1 MPDELRPTEEET
13 SFPLFLYNCVKFP
26 DCGWLAINH
35 VPESVVS
42 RDIHDVTVEV
52 EYFWINP
59 GRDGWIIIRSNGANG
74 EEQIIGNDINTRK
87 EFFKANEWAT
97 WTLRLHDAHFGT
109 REDGTDL
116 YFYFGADPDDE
127 CYIRSIKVYATATP
141 ENYATFGAMELQ
153 SHSRLELNTYNKE
166 KAYVTFDVHTY
177 GPSASGA
184 RLPTNWY
191 SGVEVVFG
199 QTDGNVTIDGVAQPY
214 RAEDILF
221 INPDQIRG
229 TDTAIT
235 GSCYYMVFDIG
246 NLESHFRNSILTD
259 IRLKK
264 KRFQNVVSREH
275 PAHHTLRCQ
284 FQQLIQAYASE
295 SPYKELKI
303 QSLLLGLL
311 YHCCENGLVIEA
323 PRSDARLN
331 HIRSAITY
339 MEEHLANPVTVG
351 ELAAQ
356 VHLSEAYFSRYF
368 KSCIGVPPLE
378 HLTNLR
384 MERAADLLAGGS
396 SVTETAMEVGVSN
409 VGHFIRLFKKRYG
422 ATPLQWQ
429 KQRHNA

>member
-1 MPDELRPTEEET
+1 MMPKQAPSGET

-42 RDIHDVTVEV
+42 RDTHEVTVEV

-74 EEQIIGNDINTRK
+74 EEQIAGNDINTHK
-87 EFFKANEWAT
+87 EFFRANEWAT
-97 WTLRLHDAHFGT
+97 WTLQLHNAHFGT

-116 YFYFGADPDDE
+116 YFYFGADPNDE

-141 ENYATFGAMELQ
+141 ENFATFGAMELQ
-153 SHSRLELNTYNKE
+153 SHSQLELNTYDKE
-166 KAYVTFDVHTY
+166 RAYVTFDVHTY
-177 GPSASGA
+177 GPSVSGA
-184 RLPTNWY
+184 RLPISCH
-191 SGVEVVFG
+191 SGVEVIFG
-199 QTDGNVTIDGVAQPY
+199 QTDGRVTIDGTVHSY
-214 RAEDILF
+214 TAEDILF
-221 INPDQIRG
+221 VNPDQIRG

-246 NLESHFRNSILTD
+246 NLENHFRNSIITD

-264 KRFQNVVSREH
+264 KRFQNVVGREH
-275 PAHHTLRCQ
+275 PAHSAIKSQ
-284 FQQLIQAYASE
+284 IQQLVRAYASD
-295 SPYKELKI
+295 SPYKEMRI
-303 QSLLLGLL
+303 QSLLLELL
-311 YHCCENGLVIEA
+311 YQCCESGVVA
-323 PRSDARLN
+323 DVPRGDSRLN
-331 HIRSAITY
+331 HIRSAISY
-339 MEEHLANPVTVG
+339 MEEHLAKSITVG

-368 KSCIGVPPLE
+368 KSCVGVPPLE

-384 MERAADLLAGGS
+384 MERAAALLAGGS
-396 SVTETAMEVGVSN
+396 SVTETAVGVGINN

-422 ATPLQWQ
+422 ETPFRWQ
-429 KQRHNA
+429 KQHMS